1 MVSMS
6 SATETTNLRKISFKE
21 MTHPSTL
28 IKWLAR
34 AALVSLLLLGLAII
48 LNMVPKIQS
57 GLWALGGGSARLEPR
72 AENPSVAKAAKIS
85 TEVARRIAEH
95 DSLPERSLLGIGLLG
110 EGMDSNALTMESL
123 MQTLA
128 IELSSSRALGTLRA
142 LVETRERIKEQSN
155 LARSSDPQVAAAAVR
170 RIETLEKE
178 KTELIAHLRTALN
191 AEGFELTA
199 EQVEALA
206 ASPNGEDLASLIT
219 SFQAVR
225 MVALE
230 MEDRLRA
237 APGVEQA
244 KAYFGTY
251 CVLLIVMEKIQQT
264 AMRNIQD
271 IYIPNAEALDAEA
284 QHVID
289 DARQSLAGT
298 PGRSAPLDPAERQSL
313 QFNIATN
320 EESRLRAQRLRDK
333 LEKNLAI
340 LQEANAR
347 LKSAISVARNSHRTM
362 LVRMEIDRL
371 DLNSTREFEEIQKLI
386 LPPMAA
392 LNFADPDRP
401 EVTPRKSTVLD

>member
-1 MVSMS
+1 MTYP
-6 SATETTNLRKISFKE
+6 SA
-21 MTHPSTL
+21 P

-34 AALVSLLLLGLAII
+34 TALVSLLLLGLAII

-57 GLWALGGGSARLEPR
+57 GLWALGVGSTRLEPK

-128 IELSSSRALGTLRA
+128 IELSSSKALGTLRA

-155 LARSSDPQVAAAAVR
+155 LARSSDPQVAAAAAR

-178 KTELIAHLRTALN
+178 KTELIAHLRTTLN

-206 ASPNGEDLASLIT
+206 ASPNSEDLASLIT

-237 APGVEQA
+237 APGAEHA
-244 KAYFGTY
+244 KAYFGSY
-251 CVLLIVMEKIQQT
+251 CVLLMVMEKIQQN
-264 AMRNIQD
+264 AMRNIRD
-271 IYIPNAEALDAEA
+271 IYIPKAESLDAEA

-320 EESRLRAQRLRDK
+320 EESRLRAQRLRAK

>member
-1 MVSMS
+1 M
-6 SATETTNLRKISFKE
+6 ETTNLRRFYFKD
-21 MTHPSTL
+21 MTYPSAL
-28 IKWLAR
+28 KKWLAR
-34 AALVSLLLLGLAII
+34 AALGLLALLVLGLI
-48 LNMVPKIQS
+48 LALVPKVQN
-57 GLWALGGGSARLEPR
+57 GLWALGGGSARLEPK

-85 TEVARRIAEH
+85 TEVARRIADH

-110 EGMDSNALTMESL
+110 EGMDSNALAMESL

-128 IELSSSRALGTLRA
+128 IELSSSKALGTLRA

-155 LARSSDPQVAAAAVR
+155 LARSSDPQVAAAAAR

-237 APGVEQA
+237 APGAEHA
-244 KAYFGTY
+244 KTYFGSY
-251 CVLLIVMEKIQQT
+251 CVLLMVMEKIQQN
-264 AMRNIQD
+264 AMRNIRD
-271 IYIPNAEALDAEA
+271 IYIPKAESLDAEA

-320 EESRLRAQRLRDK
+320 EESRLRAQRLRAK

>member
-1 MVSMS
+1 MTYP
-6 SATETTNLRKISFKE
+6 SALK
-21 MTHPSTL
+21 
-28 IKWLAR
+28 KWLAR
-34 AALVSLLLLGLAII
+34 AALGLLALLVLGLI
-48 LNMVPKIQS
+48 LALVPKVQN
-57 GLWALGGGSARLEPR
+57 GLWALGGGSARLEPK

-85 TEVARRIAEH
+85 TEVARRIADH

-110 EGMDSNALTMESL
+110 EGMDSNALAMESL

-128 IELSSSRALGTLRA
+128 IELSSSKALGTLRA

-155 LARSSDPQVAAAAVR
+155 LARSSDPQVAAAAAR

-237 APGVEQA
+237 APGAEHA
-244 KAYFGTY
+244 KTYFGSY
-251 CVLLIVMEKIQQT
+251 CVLLMVMEKIQQN
-264 AMRNIQD
+264 AMRNIRD
-271 IYIPNAEALDAEA
+271 IYIPKAESLDAEA

>member
-1 MVSMS
+1 MATLS
-6 SATETTNLRKISFKE
+6 SATETPNLRRIYFND
-21 MTHPSTL
+21 MTYPSTPK
-28 IKWLAR
+28 KWLAR
-34 AALVSLLLLGLAII
+34 TALGLLALLVLGLILALV
-48 LNMVPKIQS
+48 PKVQN
-57 GLWALGGGSARLEPR
+57 GLWALGGGSARLEPK

-95 DSLPERSLLGIGLLG
+95 ESLPERSLLGIGLLG

-128 IELSSSRALGTLRA
+128 IELSSSRALGTLRV

-155 LARSSDPQVAAAAVR
+155 LARSSDPKIAKDAAKQLEKLENEKAALIEHLR
-170 RIETLEKE
+170 ETLN
-178 KTELIAHLRTALN
+178 T
-191 AEGFELTA
+191 EGFELTA

-244 KAYFGTY
+244 KAYFGAY
-251 CVLLIVMEKIQQT
+251 SVLLMVMEKIQQN
-264 AMRNIQD
+264 AMRNIRD
-271 IYIPNAEALDAEA
+271 IYIPKAEALDIEA
-284 QHVID
+284 QYVIEE
-289 DARQSLAGT
+289 ARESLAGRS
-298 PGRSAPLDPAERQSL
+298 GRSAPLDPAERQSL

-320 EESRLRAQRLRDK
+320 EESRRRAQRLRSK

-347 LKSAISVARNSHRTM
+347 LKNSISVAINSHRTM
-362 LVRMEIDRL
+362 LVRTEIDRL
-371 DLNSTREFEEIQKLI
+371 DLDSTREFEEIQKLI

-401 EVTPRKSTVLD
+401 EVTPQRTAPLD

>member
-1 MVSMS
+1 MATMS
-6 SATETTNLRKISFKE
+6 SATETTNLRRIYFKD
-21 MTHPSTL
+21 MTYPSAL
-28 IKWLAR
+28 KKWLAR
-34 AALVSLLLLGLAII
+34 AALGLLALLVLGLI
-48 LNMVPKIQS
+48 LALVPKVQN
-57 GLWALGGGSARLEPR
+57 GLWALGGGSARLEPK

-85 TEVARRIAEH
+85 TEVARRIADH

-110 EGMDSNALTMESL
+110 EGMDSNALAMESL

-128 IELSSSRALGTLRA
+128 IELSSSKALGTLRA

-155 LARSSDPQVAAAAVR
+155 LARSSDPQVAAAAAR

-237 APGVEQA
+237 APGAEHA
-244 KAYFGTY
+244 KTYFGSY
-251 CVLLIVMEKIQQT
+251 CVLLMVMEKIQQN
-264 AMRNIQD
+264 AMRNIRD
-271 IYIPNAEALDAEA
+271 IYIPKAESLDAEA

-320 EESRLRAQRLRDK
+320 EESRLRAQRLRAK
-333 LEKNLAI
+333 LEKNLVI